1 MIDQYISSGEDKWLR
16 QCGLVMLLPHGYD
29 GQGAEHSSCR
39 VERFLQ
45 LCDDDEDDI
54 PDLNEESA
62 KQIQTANW
70 QVVNLT
76 TPANYFHALRRQVHR
91 DFRKPLCVI
100 APKNLLRHKSCV
112 STLEDMAEGTSF
124 QRVIGE
130 RDAEI
135 A

>member
-1 MIDQYISSGEDKWLR
+1 MGFISPGEHKWML
-16 QCGLVMLLPHGYD
+16 QSGLVMLLPHGYD

-54 PDLNEESA
+54 PDLEQESA

-91 DFRKPLCVI
+91 DFRKPLVVMS
-100 APKNLLRHKSCV
+100 PKSLLRHPLAKSPFADFC
-112 STLEDMAEGTSF
+112 EGAPGQ
-124 QRVIGE
+124 QRFKRLIM
-130 RDAEI
+130 D
-135 A
+135 